1 MNIRI
6 RESSHGGY
14 IVEKGI
20 QHEGGVEVG
29 YKPGYTMN
37 AFIVYESAHYDTFEE
52 AKKAA
57 SRMQAE

>member
-1 MNIRI
+1 MEIRI

-14 IVEKGI
+14 VVEKGV

-29 YKPGYTMN
+29 YKPGCTMK
-37 AFIVYESAHYDTFEE
+37 AFIVYESAHYDTLEE

-57 SRMQAE
+57 NRKM